1 MLENFILLAL
11 SLPRFCFFSLFFFM
25 LGTDFFCLQNIG
37 GKREREKGVGGG
49 SGVYVCS
56 VYYGFPLLFYETNL

>member
-37 GKREREKGVGGG
+37 GKRERGGVGGG
-49 SGVYVCS
+49 SGAYVCS